1 MLTTWRAL
9 PEDSTGLCAWWCL
22 QGFGVPPRT
31 ETTTPRPSLTRDP
44 SQRAKSFAQNG
55 EGLKTSLGW
64 RVQPIFPFC
73 VGPDGFPP
81 ICPCP
86 HEGRYT
92 RYEVLVWRTL
102 RGKNFVACKI
112 ATTYGEDLSLEGGVV
127 LYNTSIL
134 IPIAMGAF
142 APSIYEWVQ
151 SSKAES
157 GVADLGRLCRLG
169 ICPRSL
175 CVPGLGVGTLHCHC
189 MGPHAGWVCS
199 SCP

>member
-1 MLTTWRAL
+1 MPFKPLSLGLTGAL
-9 PEDSTGLCAWWCL
+9 LPPPGLLPQVLPTMTPPVKGANNVASTSRRLYRVVCMVVFAR
-22 QGFGVPPRT
+22 FRSAA
-31 ETTTPRPSLTRDP
+31 PSLTRDP

-73 VGPDGFPP
+73 VGRDGFPP

-92 RYEVLVWRTL
+92 RYEVLVWLTL

-134 IPIAMGAF
+134 I
-142 APSIYEWVQ
+142 
-151 SSKAES
+151 
-157 GVADLGRLCRLG
+157 
-169 ICPRSL
+169 
-175 CVPGLGVGTLHCHC
+175 
-189 MGPHAGWVCS
+189 
-199 SCP
+199 